1 MSDNEL
7 ARSRSAVMSEKAFA
21 ALGGTKV
28 AYIRPI
34 RSEDVPFIYPDAPE
48 LESGLALFALSA
60 ADGTA
65 IMITDSRDA
74 AMALAARHQLDTLSL
89 H

>member
-1 MSDNEL
+1 MSNPVQF
-7 ARSRSAVMSEKAFA
+7 RSPMTAEAFA
-21 ALGGTKV
+21 LFGGSKF

-34 RSEDVPFIYPDAPE
+34 RSEEVAFIYPDAPD
-48 LESGLALFALSA
+48 LEPGLALFALSA

-65 IMITDSRDA
+65 IMITDSREA
-74 AMALAARHQLDTLSL
+74 AVALAAHHQLDTVSV

>member
-1 MSDNEL
+1 MSEQL
-7 ARSRSAVMSEKAFA
+7 PSPTSVMSAEAFA
-21 ALGGTKV
+21 GLGENKV
-28 AYIRPI
+28 AYIKAI
-34 RSEDVPFIYPDAPE
+34 RSEDVPFIYPNAPD
-48 LESGLALFALSA
+48 LEPGLALFALSA

-74 AMALAARHQLDTLSL
+74 ALAIAACQHLDTVSV

>member
-1 MSDNEL
+1 MSAE
-7 ARSRSAVMSEKAFA
+7 AFA
-21 ALGGTKV
+21 VLGGTKV

-48 LESGLALFALSA
+48 LEPGLALFALSA

-65 IMITDSRDA
+65 IMITDSREA
-74 AMALAARHQLDTLSL
+74 AVAVAEHHQLDTHSV

>member
-1 MSDNEL
+1 MSAE
-7 ARSRSAVMSEKAFA
+7 AFA
-21 ALGGTKV
+21 VFGGTKM

-34 RSEDVPFIYPDAPE
+34 RSEDVPFVYPDAPD
-48 LESGLALFALSA
+48 LEPGLALFALSA

-65 IMITDSRDA
+65 IMITDSREA
-74 AMALAARHQLDTLSL
+74 AVALAEQHQLDTVSV

>member
-1 MSDNEL
+1 MSEPI
-7 ARSRSAVMSEKAFA
+7 ASRSTVMSAEAFA
-21 ALGGTKV
+21 ALGGSKV

-48 LESGLALFALSA
+48 LEAGLALFALSA

-74 AMALAARHQLDTLSL
+74 AIAMAACHQLDPVSV

>member
-1 MSDNEL
+1 MSEQVSS
-7 ARSRSAVMSEKAFA
+7 RSRVMSTKAFA
-21 ALGGTKV
+21 ALGGSKV

-60 ADGTA
+60 ADGRA
-65 IMITDSRDA
+65 IMITDSRA
-74 AMALAARHQLDTLSL
+74 AAIAMAACHQLDTVSV

>member
-1 MSDNEL
+1 MSDQVQS
-7 ARSRSAVMSEKAFA
+7 RSRMSAEAFA
-21 ALGGTKV
+21 LFGGSKF

-34 RSEDVPFIYPDAPE
+34 RSEDVAFIYPDAPD
-48 LESGLALFALSA
+48 LEPGLALFALSA

-65 IMITDSRDA
+65 IMITDSREA
-74 AMALAARHQLDTLSL
+74 AVALAAHHQLDTVSV

>member
-1 MSDNEL
+1 MSDIVQ
-7 ARSRSAVMSEKAFA
+7 SRSPMSAEAFA
-21 ALGGTKV
+21 VFGGTKM

-34 RSEDVPFIYPDAPE
+34 RSEDVPFIYPDAPD
-48 LESGLALFALSA
+48 LEPGLALFALSA

-65 IMITDSRDA
+65 IMITDSREA
-74 AMALAARHQLDTLSL
+74 AVALAAHHQLDTVSV

>member
-1 MSDNEL
+1 MSDPVQF
-7 ARSRSAVMSEKAFA
+7 RSPMSAEAFA
-21 ALGGTKV
+21 VLGGTKV

-34 RSEDVPFIYPDAPE
+34 RSEDVPFIYPDAPN
-48 LESGLALFALSA
+48 LEPGLALFALSA

-74 AMALAARHQLDTLSL
+74 AVALATHHDLDTLSV

>member
-1 MSDNEL
+1 MSEQVP
-7 ARSRSAVMSEKAFA
+7 SPTSVMSAEAFA
-21 ALGGTKV
+21 GLGENKV
-28 AYIRPI
+28 AYIKAI
-34 RSEDVPFIYPDAPE
+34 RSEDVPFIYPNAPD
-48 LESGLALFALSA
+48 LEPGLALFALSA

-74 AMALAARHQLDTLSL
+74 ALAMAACQHLDTVSV

>member
-1 MSDNEL
+1 MSEQVP
-7 ARSRSAVMSEKAFA
+7 SRSSVMSAEAFA
-21 ALGGTKV
+21 VLGGDKV
-28 AYIRPI
+28 AYIKAI
-34 RSEDVPFIYPDAPE
+34 RSEDVPFIYPDAPD
-48 LESGLALFALSA
+48 LEPGLALFALSA

-74 AMALAARHQLDTLSL
+74 AVALAASQHLDAVSV

>member
-1 MSDNEL
+1 MSEP
-7 ARSRSAVMSEKAFA
+7 SRSTVMSTEAFA
-21 ALGGTKV
+21 ALGGSKM

-34 RSEDVPFIYPDAPE
+34 RSEEVPFVYPDAPE
-48 LESGLALFALSA
+48 LEAGLALFALSA

-74 AMALAARHQLDTLSL
+74 AVALAAHHHLDTVSV

>member
-1 MSDNEL
+1 MSEQVP
-7 ARSRSAVMSEKAFA
+7 SRSNLMSAEAFA
-21 ALGGTKV
+21 VLGGTKV

-34 RSEDVPFIYPDAPE
+34 RSEEVPFVYPDAPD
-48 LESGLALFALSA
+48 LEPGLALFALSA

-65 IMITDSRDA
+65 IMITDSREA
-74 AMALAARHQLDTLSL
+74 AVAMAACHQLDTVSV

>member
-1 MSDNEL
+1 MSAE
-7 ARSRSAVMSEKAFA
+7 AFA
-21 ALGGTKV
+21 VLGGSKV

-34 RSEDVPFIYPDAPE
+34 RSEDVPFIYPDAPD
-48 LESGLALFALSA
+48 LEPGLALFALSA

-65 IMITDSRDA
+65 IMITDSREA
-74 AMALAARHQLDTLSL
+74 AVALAAHHRLDTLSL

>member
-1 MSDNEL
+1 MSDL
-7 ARSRSAVMSEKAFA
+7 VQSRSPVMSAEAFA
-21 ALGGTKV
+21 IFGGSKV
-28 AYIRPI
+28 AYIRAI
-34 RSEDVPFIYPDAPE
+34 RSEDVPFIYPDAPD
-48 LESGLALFALSA
+48 LEPGLALFALSA

-74 AMALAARHQLDTLSL
+74 AVALAAHHQLDTLSV